1 MSKDS
6 FAQSAAYLKQAVPLM
21 IKYQIPTT
29 PNNYHL
35 WYNYVSGAMPELNN
49 AVDHAIKLQGTFSSP
64 PVSVSIT
71 SIWPARTSN
80 RWRR

>member
-35 WYNYVSGAMPELNN
+35 WYSYVSGDMPELNH
-49 AVDHAIKLQGTFSSP
+49 AVDQAIKQQGTFALIQCNYTPIIRASLQ
-64 PVSVSIT
+64 V
-71 SIWPARTSN
+71 
-80 RWRR
+80 